1 MTEITVNGMTCT
13 SCATHVKDALE
24 KIPGVNAAVV
34 SYPESR
40 AQVMADTAVSH
51 NQLLA
56 AIAALGYQGSIR
68 VGDFKDEPK
77 IRDALEG
84 AGLHIAIIGSGG
96 AAMAAALKAVE
107 QGATVTLIERGTIG
121 GTCVNIGCV
130 PSKIMIRAAHIAH
143 LRRESPFDGGIAA
156 TVPAIDRSKL
166 LAQQQARVDELRHAK
181 YEGILDGNP
190 AITVLHGEARFKDD
204 QSLVVRLNEGG
215 EREVTFDRCLV
226 ATGASPAVPPIP
238 GLKESPYWTST
249 EALVSD
255 TIPARL
261 AVIGSS
267 VVALELAQAFARL
280 GSQVTIL
287 ARSTLF
293 FREDPAIGEAVTAA
307 FRAEGIEVLEHTQ
320 ASQVAHVNGEF
331 VLTTGHGELRADK
344 LLVATGRAPNTRSL
358 ALDAAGVTVNAQG
371 AIVIDQG
378 MRTSNPNIY
387 AAGDCTDQPQFVYV
401 AAAAGTRAAINM
413 TGGDAALNL
422 TAMPAVVFTDPQVA
436 TVGYSEA
443 EAHHDGIETDSRTL
457 TLDNV
462 PRALANFDTR
472 GFIKLVIEEGSGRLI
487 GVQAVAPEAGELI
500 QTAVLAIRNRMTVQE
515 LADQLFPYLTM
526 VEGLKLAAQ
535 TPLGEICRYR
545 VCRVMPS
552 SRHRSPTLVSGCPIA
567 AIARRSLAAVI
578 LNGRPPFRPRAR
590 ADAKPAMVRSAIN
603 SRSNSANAAK
613 MPKTSLPAAVVVSM
627 AAPWPVNTLRPMPRA
642 VRSCTVL
649 MRWRKSRPSRSSFHT
664 TSVSPG
670 RSAFRQLTK
679 PGRSSRLPDAW
690 SS

>member
-1 MTEITVNGMTCT
+1 MTTLKITGMTCD
-13 SCATHVKDALE
+13 SCAVHVKEALE
-24 KIPGVNAAVV
+24 KVPAVQSANVSYTKGSAKLAVETGTSPDALTAAV
-34 SYPESR
+34 
-40 AQVMADTAVSH
+40 AG
-51 NQLLA
+51 
-56 AIAALGYQGSIR
+56 LGYR
-68 VGDFKDEPK
+68 ATLA
-77 IRDALEG
+77 DALVPPVGGGLLVKMREWLG
-84 AGLHIAIIGSGG
+84 SGDKAGDDGGGLHIAVIGSGG

-107 QGATVTLIERGTIG
+107 QGAHVTLIERGTIG

-143 LRRESPFDGGIAA
+143 LRRESPFDGGMPPTPPTIL
-156 TVPAIDRSKL
+156 RERL

-181 YEGILDGNP
+181 YEGILDDNP
-190 AITVLHGEARFKDD
+190 AISVLHGEARFKDGH
-204 QSLVVRLNEGG
+204 SLTVQLNGGG
-215 EREVTFDRCLV
+215 ERVVTFDRCLI

-238 GLKESPYWTST
+238 GLKDTPYWTST

-255 TIPARL
+255 TIPERL

-293 FREDPAIGEAVTAA
+293 FREDPAIGEAITAA

-320 ASQVAHVNGEF
+320 ASQVAHEGGEF
-331 VLTTGHGELRADK
+331 VLTTAHGELRADK
-344 LLVATGRAPNTRSL
+344 LLVATGRSPNTRSL
-358 ALDAAGVTVNAQG
+358 ALDAAGVALNLQG
-371 AIVIDQG
+371 AIVIDVG
-378 MRTSNPNIY
+378 MRTSTPDIY

-422 TAMPAVVFTDPQVA
+422 AAMPAVVFTDPQVA

-443 EAHHDGIETDSRTL
+443 EAQHDGIETDSRTL

-535 TPLGEICRYR
+535 TFNKDVKQL
-545 VCRVMPS
+545 
-552 SRHRSPTLVSGCPIA
+552 
-567 AIARRSLAAVI
+567 
-578 LNGRPPFRPRAR
+578 
-590 ADAKPAMVRSAIN
+590 
-603 SRSNSANAAK
+603 
-613 MPKTSLPAAVVVSM
+613 
-627 AAPWPVNTLRPMPRA
+627 
-642 VRSCTVL
+642 SCCA
-649 MRWRKSRPSRSSFHT
+649 
-664 TSVSPG
+664 G
-670 RSAFRQLTK
+670 
-679 PGRSSRLPDAW
+679 
-690 SS
+690 

>member
-1 MTEITVNGMTCT
+1 MTEVTVNGMTCT
-13 SCATHVKDALE
+13 TCATHVQDALE
-24 KIPGVNAAVV
+24 KIPGVKSAVV

-51 NQLLA
+51 DQILA
-56 AIAALGYQGSIR
+56 TIAALGYQGLIR
-68 VGDFKDEPK
+68 VGDFKDETKP
-77 IRDALEG
+77 RDALAG
-84 AGLHIAIIGSGG
+84 AGLHIAVIGSGG

-107 QGATVTLIERGTIG
+107 QGAKVTLIERGTIG

-143 LRRESPFDGGIAA
+143 LRRESPFDGGITAS
-156 TVPAIDRSKL
+156 VPAIDRGKL

-181 YEGILDGNP
+181 YEGILEGNP

-204 QSLVVRLNEGG
+204 LHLVVRLNDGG
-215 EREVTFDRCLV
+215 ERVVAFDRCLV

-238 GLKESPYWTST
+238 GLKETPYWTST

-255 TIPARL
+255 AIPERL

-307 FRAEGIEVLEHTQ
+307 FRAEEIKVLEHTQ
-320 ASQVAHVNGEF
+320 ASQVAHVDGEF
-331 VLTTGHGELRADK
+331 VLTTEHGEVRADK
-344 LLVATGRAPNTRSL
+344 LLIATGRAHNTRGL
-358 ALDAAGVTVNAQG
+358 ALDVAGVKVNAQG
-371 AIVIDQG
+371 AIMIDKA
-378 MRTSNPNIY
+378 MRSSQPHIY

-413 TGGDAALNL
+413 TGGEAALDL
-422 TAMPAVVFTDPQVA
+422 SAMPAVVFTDPQVA
-436 TVGYSEA
+436 TVGLTEA
-443 EAHHDGIETDSRTL
+443 EAHAQNIETDSRTL

-526 VEGLKLAAQ
+526 VEGLKLCAQ
-535 TPLGEICRYR
+535 TFFKDVKQL
-545 VCRVMPS
+545 
-552 SRHRSPTLVSGCPIA
+552 
-567 AIARRSLAAVI
+567 
-578 LNGRPPFRPRAR
+578 
-590 ADAKPAMVRSAIN
+590 
-603 SRSNSANAAK
+603 
-613 MPKTSLPAAVVVSM
+613 
-627 AAPWPVNTLRPMPRA
+627 
-642 VRSCTVL
+642 SCCA
-649 MRWRKSRPSRSSFHT
+649 
-664 TSVSPG
+664 G
-670 RSAFRQLTK
+670 
-679 PGRSSRLPDAW
+679 
-690 SS
+690 